1 MITSHR
7 CEGEQVVAGECGGL
21 TVRTLQDGGIEE
33 VEEEIRTRSYL
44 WELKEIPHLLDYP
57 REFAIAYAL
66 SCDCHVTCM
75 CIYRVWLD
83 ICSAGSSGGHTC
95 GCGVSFVLKTLRT

>member
-1 MITSHR
+1 MISNHH

-44 WELKEIPHLLDYP
+44 WESPE
-57 REFAIAYAL
+57 
-66 SCDCHVTCM
+66 
-75 CIYRVWLD
+75 D
-83 ICSAGSSGGHTC
+83 ICDGQ
-95 GCGVSFVLKTLRT
+95 TLRLC